1 MKFIISLCLII
12 MVTKVSAS
20 PIKIFYEQDPTRATW
35 VKEIFTQSYSV
46 PEDLIALKE
55 VMSCDDLRERGK
67 LDLCLNNNG
76 DLLVVS
82 VDRGFVTESLQ
93 IFQAP

>member
-1 MKFIISLCLII
+1 MKFVINLMLLMTSSMAL
-12 MVTKVSAS
+12 AA
-20 PIKIFYEQDPTRATW
+20 PIQIFYEEEPTRATW
-35 VKEIFTQSYSV
+35 VKDIFVQMYQI
-46 PEDLIALKE
+46 PEDLISLKE
-55 VMSCDDLRERGK
+55 VTHCDGLKEKGK

-82 VDRGFVTESLQ
+82 VDRGFVTESLK

>member
-1 MKFIISLCLII
+1 MKFVINAVLMIFSQTIS
-12 MVTKVSAS
+12 AE
-20 PIKIFYEQDPTRATW
+20 PIHIYYENKPSRALL
-35 VKEIFTQSYSV
+35 VKNIFTGTYHI
-46 PEDLIALKE
+46 PEGLIALRE
-55 VMSCDDLRERGK
+55 VKDCDQLNGRGK

-82 VDRGFVTESLQ
+82 VDRRFISESLK

>member
-1 MKFIISLCLII
+1 MKFVISLLLILLA
-12 MVTKVSAS
+12 TPSWAD
-20 PIKIFYEQDPTRATW
+20 PIHIYYENRPSRALLVKNIFMDTYQ
-35 VKEIFTQSYSV
+35 I
-46 PEDLIALKE
+46 PESLI
-55 VMSCDDLRERGK
+55 DLREVKKCQELNGGGK

-82 VDRGFVTESLQ
+82 VDRRFISESLK